1 MDKETKERVIREL
14 ARQQAFGVKK
24 LTALGGSY
32 ALIIPPTWVRF
43 HCVEIDGD
51 YYFKMGVEGDTLILK
66 AISDGDLEG
75 ITIKEKGEAPK

>member
-1 MDKETKERVIREL
+1 MEQIEKESLIREL

-24 LTALGGSY
+24 LTPLGGSY
-32 ALIIPPTWVRF
+32 ALLIPPTWVRF

-66 AISDGDLEG
+66 AITATDLEG
-75 ITIKEKGEAPK
+75 VTLKKKEGSGK

>member
-1 MDKETKERVIREL
+1 MEKETKERIIIEL
-14 ARQQAFGVKK
+14 AKQQAFGVRK

-51 YYFKMGVEGDTLILK
+51 YYFKMGVDGDTLILK
-66 AISDGDLEG
+66 AISDEDLEG
-75 ITIKEKGEAPK
+75 INMKEKGEATQ